1 MAKRVPE
8 LANVPEPTAPYSP
21 CVEASGLIFISG
33 QAGRDPESGTPQAVA
48 EQTRVAMRRIGT
60 ILRDLGL
67 GFEHLV
73 KTSVFLTDISDF
85 GEFNAAYGEFF
96 TGPPPART
104 TVEVSALPKPEFR
117 VEIEAVAT
125 RD

>member
-8 LANVPEPTAPYSP
+8 LASVPAPAAPYSP
-21 CVEASGLIFISG
+21 CVEAAGLIFISG
-33 QAGRDPESGTPQAVA
+33 QAGRDPETGTPEGLA
-48 EQTRVAMRRIGT
+48 EQTRVAMGRIGA

-73 KTSVFLTDISDF
+73 KTTVFLTDITDF

-104 TVEVSALPKPEFR
+104 TVEASALPRPEFR
-117 VEIEAVAT
+117 VEIEAVAA